1 MLPGH
6 YKQSVGKFRCSKIEH
21 AVRALACVLGELL
34 AEARE
39 VYLSKPSTQLTEVS
53 LHFLQCQVALTTG
66 LQKATGLVFGSG
78 TGKMCFEQS
87 TSPIRDWQNVLF
99 TTNRHQGGRATTS
112 SNMEICK
119 S

>member
-6 YKQSVGKFRCSKIEH
+6 YKQSVGKFRCSKIED

-39 VYLSKPSTQLTEVS
+39 VYLSKPSAQLTEGS

-66 LQKATGLVFGSG
+66 LQKSYWPCFWQWNR
-78 TGKMCFEQS
+78 KMCFEQS
-87 TSPIRDWQNVLF
+87 TSPIRDWQNALF
-99 TTNRHQGGRATTS
+99 TTNR
-112 SNMEICK
+112 
-119 S
+119 